1 MYYLS
6 VIDRE
11 RVVTFPEAVE
21 VKSSI
26 IVQFYFFD
34 GLYCNLKKKLKKL
47 KITHIRMIMVY
58 TCKAKD
64 KILMFP
70 LILPTLIFSAFSI
83 LPFLNK
89 HY

>member
-1 MYYLS
+1 MNS
-6 VIDRE
+6 E
-11 RVVTFPEAVE
+11 KKVVTFPEAVE

-58 TCKAKD
+58 TCKAKETEV
-64 KILMFP
+64 IQP
-70 LILPTLIFSAFSI
+70 LPPTQMKSFFIAL
-83 LPFLNK
+83 LYTVKPV
-89 HY
+89 

>member
-34 GLYCNLKKKLKKL
+34 GLYFNFKKKLKKL
-47 KITHIRMIMVY
+47 KS
-58 TCKAKD
+58 
-64 KILMFP
+64 
-70 LILPTLIFSAFSI
+70 LILG
-83 LPFLNK
+83 
-89 HY
+89 

>member
-1 MYYLS
+1 MRGGKRLYYLS

-34 GLYCNLKKKLKKL
+34 GLYFNFKKKLKKL
-47 KITHIRMIMVY
+47 KS
-58 TCKAKD
+58 
-64 KILMFP
+64 
-70 LILPTLIFSAFSI
+70 LILG
-83 LPFLNK
+83 
-89 HY
+89 

>member
-1 MYYLS
+1 MALANIYLS

-34 GLYCNLKKKLKKL
+34 GLYCNLKKNNKK
-47 KITHIRMIMVY
+47 
-58 TCKAKD
+58 
-64 KILMFP
+64 
-70 LILPTLIFSAFSI
+70 
-83 LPFLNK
+83 N
-89 HY
+89 